1 MSRPTGLHDQAT
13 PQPRLQGA
21 ELARVLLSPTSVA
34 VVGAS
39 DDAGKTSGRPLT
51 FLRQAGFA
59 GRVYPVNPR
68 RAQVQGETAWPDL
81 ASLPEVPEHVFVITP
96 TETVLDTVRECA
108 RLGVR
113 LVTVLASGFSE
124 AGAEGLAREQALQA
138 IARSSGLRVIGP
150 SSLGV
155 VNPRACMPL
164 TANAAF
170 AEPDMPVGRV
180 MVVSH
185 SGSMIGALVSRGR
198 ARGVGFASLVSVGN
212 EADLSVGEICAATLD
227 DPQIEGYVLFLE
239 SLNHGQAL
247 RAFALAAA
255 ERGKPVVAYK
265 LGRSSVAADMV
276 QSHTGAL
283 AGEDDIADAFFKDS
297 GMARVGILE
306 SLLEA
311 QALAV
316 RWPLLNAVQPLR
328 RVGVVTTTGGGAAM
342 LVDQL
347 GIRGVVVEAASP
359 ETIQRLHALGVA
371 VNPGR
376 VLDLTLAGTRYAVMK
391 AALDVML
398 SAPEFD
404 AVVAVVGSS
413 ARFQPQLAVQPII
426 DSAAHSKPLAA
437 MIVPDA
443 PQAIAQLTAA
453 QVPCFRTPECCA
465 DVIAALVSRRAPSVR
480 AALAARDLPAVG
492 EPPRAE
498 ANAHADAFAPVTWS
512 ERQSHA
518 WLAQLGVTSATAV
531 VVSADGPVPLPLPFA
546 YPVVVKACSAQ
557 LAHKSE
563 HGGVVLGVADAQAL
577 RVAMEQVKTNVA
589 RHAPLPADFEILVQP
604 MVKGLAEVLLGFKR
618 DPDAGA
624 IVMLAVGGMWAEV
637 VRERSIRLAPVDE
650 AQAMEM
656 VTELRALSPLQGLR
670 GQVVGD
676 LAALAQAISRFS
688 QAAVL
693 AVGDGVVEA
702 EVNPLMVL
710 PQGQGVCAVDALV
723 LARAASEHG

>member
-1 MSRPTGLHDQAT
+1 MSRPTGPQA
-13 PQPRLQGA
+13 QGKPRLQGA

-39 DDAGKTSGRPLT
+39 DDAGKTSGRPLK

-59 GRVYPVNPR
+59 ARVYPVNPR
-68 RAQVQGETAWPDL
+68 RTQVQGETAWPDL

-124 AGAEGLAREQALQA
+124 AGPEGLAREQALQA
-138 IARSSGLRVIGP
+138 IARSSGLRVLGP

-155 VNPRACMPL
+155 VNPRVGMPL

-212 EADLSVGEICAATLD
+212 EVDLSVGEICAATLD

-239 SLNHGQAL
+239 SLHHGQAL

-255 ERGKPVVAYK
+255 ERGKPVVVYK

-283 AGEDDIADAFFKDS
+283 AGEDDIADAYFKDS

-316 RWPLLNAVQPLR
+316 RWPMLDALQPLR

-347 GIRGVVVEAASP
+347 GIRGVVVEAASA
-359 ETIQRLHALGVA
+359 ETLQRLHALGVS

-426 DSAAHSKPLAA
+426 DSAAHTKPLAA

-480 AALAARDLPAVG
+480 AALAARAPLAVG
-492 EPPRAE
+492 QPPRPE
-498 ANAHADAFAPVTWS
+498 DQVSAPVTWS

-531 VVSADGPVPLPLPFA
+531 VVLADGPVPLPLPFA
-546 YPVVVKACSAQ
+546 FPVVVKACSAQ

-563 HGGVVLGVADAQAL
+563 LGGVVLGVADAQAL

-624 IVMLAVGGMWAEV
+624 MVMLAVGGIWAEV

-650 AQAMEM
+650 AQAQEM
-656 VTELRALSPLQGLR
+656 IAELRALSPLQGLR
-670 GQVVGD
+670 GQAPGD

-693 AVGDGVVEA
+693 AVGEGVIEA

-723 LARAASEHG
+723 LARAAPEHG

>member
-1 MSRPTGLHDQAT
+1 MSATT
-13 PQPRLQGA
+13 PQPSTDPPALRGA

-39 DDAGKTSGRPLT
+39 DDAGKTSGRPLK

-59 GRVYPVNPR
+59 ARVYPVNPR
-68 RAQVQGETAWPDL
+68 RDQVQGERAWPDL
-81 ASLPEVPEHVFVITP
+81 ASLPEVPEHVFVITS
-96 TETVLDTVRECA
+96 TEKVLDTVRECA
-108 RLGVR
+108 RAGVR

-124 AGAEGLAREQALQA
+124 AGPKGQAREQALA
-138 IARSSGLRVIGP
+138 EIVRSSGLRVLGP
-150 SSLGV
+150 NSLGV
-155 VNPRACMPL
+155 VNPRVRMPL

-170 AEPDMPVGRV
+170 AEPDMLVGKV

-198 ARGVGFASLVSVGN
+198 ARGVGFAGLVSVGN
-212 EADLSVGEICAATLD
+212 EVDLSVGEICAATLD

-239 SLNHGQAL
+239 SLRHGQTL

-255 ERGKPVVAYK
+255 ERGKPVVVYK
-265 LGRSSVAADMV
+265 LGRSSVAAEMV

-316 RWPLLNAVQPLR
+316 RWPLLGSGPAWR
-328 RVGVVTTTGGGAAM
+328 RVGLVTTTGGGAAM

-347 GIRGVVVEAASP
+347 GTRGVVVQAASP
-359 ETIQRLHALGVA
+359 NTLQRLQDLGVEVA
-371 VNPGR
+371 SGR
-376 VLDLTLAGTRYAVMK
+376 VLDLTLAGTRYEVMKVALAVML
-391 AALDVML
+391 A
-398 SAPEFD
+398 APEFD
-404 AVVAVVGSS
+404 VVVAVVGSS

-426 DSAAHSKPLAA
+426 ESANHAKPLAA

-453 QVPCFRTPECCA
+453 GVACFRTPECCA
-465 DVIAALVSRRAPSVR
+465 DVIAALVGRRAHPVR
-480 AALAARDLPAVG
+480 AALTRGETSADLVDRHAAQLAGPSARL
-492 EPPRAE
+492 
-498 ANAHADAFAPVTWS
+498 NWS

-518 WLAQLGVTSATAV
+518 WLARLGVPSPPSVT
-531 VVSADGPVPLPLPFA
+531 VSADGQVSLPLPFA
-546 YPVVVKACSAQ
+546 YPVAVKACTSA
-557 LAHKSE
+557 LAHKTD
-563 HGGVVLGVADAQAL
+563 HGGVVLGVADALAL
-577 RVAMEQVKTNVA
+577 RQAMTQVKINIGQIG
-589 RHAPLPADFEILVQP
+589 PLPADFQIMVQP

-618 DPDAGA
+618 DADAGA
-624 IVMLAVGGMWAEV
+624 IVILAVGGIWAEV

-650 AQAMEM
+650 VQAMEM
-656 VTELRALSPLQGLR
+656 IADLRALSPLQGLR

-676 LAALAQAISRFS
+676 LTALAQAIACFS
-688 QAAVL
+688 QAALL
-693 AVGDGVVEA
+693 AVGHGVVEA

-710 PQGQGVCAVDALV
+710 AQGQGVCAVDALV
-723 LARAASEHG
+723 VASTLPEYG

>member
-1 MSRPTGLHDQAT
+1 MSQSTSASHPG
-13 PQPRLQGA
+13 RLQGA
-21 ELARVLLSPTSVA
+21 ELARVMLSPASVA

-39 DDAGKTSGRPLT
+39 DDASKTAGRPLK

-59 GRVYPVNPR
+59 GRIYPVNPR
-68 RAQVQGETAWPDL
+68 RDQVQGERAWPDL

-124 AGAEGLAREQALQA
+124 AGAEGLAREQALA
-138 IARSSGLRVIGP
+138 DIAKTSGLRVLGP

-170 AEPDMPVGRV
+170 AEPDLPVGSV

-198 ARGVGFASLVSVGN
+198 ARGVGFASLVSVGS
-212 EADLSVGEICAATLD
+212 EVDLSVGDICTAALD
-227 DPQIEGYVLFLE
+227 DPQIKGYVLFLE
-239 SLNHGQAL
+239 SLHHGQAL

-255 ERGKPVVAYK
+255 QRGKPVVVYK
-265 LGRSSVAADMV
+265 LGRSPQAAEMV
-276 QSHTGAL
+276 QSHTGAM

-316 RWPLLNAVQPLR
+316 RWPLGGAGQPLR

-347 GIRGVVVEAASP
+347 GIRGVDVQAASA
-359 ETIQRLHALGVA
+359 ETLQRLQDQGVS
-371 VNPGR
+371 VSPGR
-376 VLDLTLAGTRYAVMK
+376 VLDLTLAGTRYEVMK

-426 DSAAHSKPLAA
+426 DSAQQAKPLAA
-437 MIVPDA
+437 MLVPDA
-443 PQAIAQLTAA
+443 PQAMAQLTAA

-465 DVIAALVSRRAPSVR
+465 DVIAALVARRATAVQAAMARGVPSGVEAVAS
-480 AALAARDLPAVG
+480 AAPSLALC
-492 EPPRAE
+492 
-498 ANAHADAFAPVTWS
+498 TWS

-518 WLAQLGVTSATAV
+518 WLAGLGVPSAPAV
-531 VVSADGPVPLPLPFA
+531 VVAVEGPLALPLPFA
-546 YPVVVKACSAQ
+546 YPVAVKACASS

-563 HGGVVLGVADAQAL
+563 HGGVVLGVTDAAAL
-577 RVAMEQVKTNVA
+577 RQAMAQVKTNIG
-589 RHAPLPADFEILVQP
+589 RTGPLPADFEIMVQP

-624 IVMLAVGGMWAEV
+624 VVMLAVGGMWAEV
-637 VRERSIRLAPVDE
+637 VRERSIRLAPVDV

-656 VTELRALSPLQGLR
+656 ITELRALSPLQGLR
-670 GQVVGD
+670 GQAVGD

-702 EVNPLMVL
+702 EINPLMVL

-723 LARAASEHG
+723 LARQAAPHG

>member
-1 MSRPTGLHDQAT
+1 
-13 PQPRLQGA
+13 
-21 ELARVLLSPTSVA
+21 
-34 VVGAS
+34 
-39 DDAGKTSGRPLT
+39 
-51 FLRQAGFA
+51 
-59 GRVYPVNPR
+59 
-68 RAQVQGETAWPDL
+68 
-81 ASLPEVPEHVFVITP
+81 
-96 TETVLDTVRECA
+96 
-108 RLGVR
+108 
-113 LVTVLASGFSE
+113 
-124 AGAEGLAREQALQA
+124 
-138 IARSSGLRVIGP
+138 
-150 SSLGV
+150 
-155 VNPRACMPL
+155 
-164 TANAAF
+164 
-170 AEPDMPVGRV
+170 
-180 MVVSH
+180 
-185 SGSMIGALVSRGR
+185 
-198 ARGVGFASLVSVGN
+198 
-212 EADLSVGEICAATLD
+212 
-227 DPQIEGYVLFLE
+227 
-239 SLNHGQAL
+239 
-247 RAFALAAA
+247 
-255 ERGKPVVAYK
+255 
-265 LGRSSVAADMV
+265 
-276 QSHTGAL
+276 
-283 AGEDDIADAFFKDS
+283 
-297 GMARVGILE
+297 VGILE

-316 RWPLLNAVQPLR
+316 RWPLLDAVPPLR

-347 GIRGVVVEAASP
+347 GIRGVVVEAASA
-359 ETIQRLHALGVA
+359 ETLQRLHSQGVS

-376 VLDLTLAGTRYAVMK
+376 VLDLTLAGTRYEVMK

-398 SAPEFD
+398 TAPEFD

-480 AALAARDLPAVG
+480 AALAAPALLALG
-492 EPPRAE
+492 EPPRTEAH
-498 ANAHADAFAPVTWS
+498 ANASVPVSWS

-518 WLAQLGVTSATAV
+518 WLAQLGVPSAAAV
-531 VVSADGPVPLPLPFA
+531 VVAADGPVPLPLPFA

-577 RVAMEQVKTNVA
+577 RLAMEQVKTNVA
-589 RHAPLPADFEILVQP
+589 GHAPLPVDFEILVQP
-604 MVKGLAEVLLGFKR
+604 MVNGLAEVLLGFKR

-624 IVMLAVGGMWAEV
+624 IVMLAVGGIWAEV

-656 VTELRALSPLQGLR
+656 ITELRALSPLQGLR
-670 GQVVGD
+670 GQARGD

-693 AVGDGVVEA
+693 AVGDGVIEA

-710 PQGQGVCAVDALV
+710 PEGQGVCAVDALV
-723 LARAASEHG
+723 LALAASEHG

>member
-1 MSRPTGLHDQAT
+1 MSAAQPAT
-13 PQPRLQGA
+13 AQTLPRLQGA
-21 ELARVLLSPTSVA
+21 ELARVLLSPNSVA

-39 DDAGKTSGRPLT
+39 DDAGKTSGRPLK

-59 GRVYPVNPR
+59 ARVYPVNPR

-96 TETVLDTVRECA
+96 TETVLETVRECA

-124 AGAEGLAREQALQA
+124 SGLEGLAREQALRD
-138 IARSSGLRVIGP
+138 ITRESGMRLIGP

-170 AEPDMPVGRV
+170 AEPDMPVGKV

-239 SLNHGQAL
+239 SLHHGQAL

-255 ERGKPVVAYK
+255 ERGKPVVVYK

-347 GIRGVVVEAASP
+347 GIRGVVVEAASA
-359 ETIQRLHALGVA
+359 ETLQRLQALGVS

-376 VLDLTLAGTRYAVMK
+376 VLDLTLAGTRYEVMK

-426 DSAAHSKPLAA
+426 DSAAHTKPLAA

-480 AALAARDLPAVG
+480 AALAARASAAVG
-492 EPPRAE
+492 EPPSAQIN
-498 ANAHADAFAPVTWS
+498 ANPSVPVTWS

-518 WLAQLGVTSATAV
+518 WLAQLGLTSATAV

-557 LAHKSE
+557 LAHKSDL
-563 HGGVVLGVADAQAL
+563 GGVVLGVADAQAL
-577 RVAMEQVKTNVA
+577 RLAMEQVKTNVA
-589 RHAPLPADFEILVQP
+589 RHAPLPVDFELLVQP

-618 DPDAGA
+618 DADAGA
-624 IVMLAVGGMWAEV
+624 IVMLAVGGIWAEV

-656 VTELRALSPLQGLR
+656 IAELRALSPLQGLR
-670 GQVVGD
+670 GQAPGD

-693 AVGDGVVEA
+693 AVGDGVIEA

-710 PQGQGVCAVDALV
+710 PLGQGVCAADALV
-723 LARAASEHG
+723 IADRLPEHG

>member
-1 MSRPTGLHDQAT
+1 MSAAKPAT
-13 PQPRLQGA
+13 AQTLPRLQGA
-21 ELARVLLSPTSVA
+21 ELARVLLSPNSVA

-39 DDAGKTSGRPLT
+39 DDAGKTSGRPLK

-59 GRVYPVNPR
+59 ARVYPVNPR

-96 TETVLDTVRECA
+96 TETVLETVRECA

-124 AGAEGLAREQALQA
+124 SGPEGLAREQALRD
-138 IARSSGLRVIGP
+138 ITRESGMRLIGP

-170 AEPDMPVGRV
+170 AEPDMPVGKV
-180 MVVSH
+180 MVVSQ

-239 SLNHGQAL
+239 SLHHGQAL

-255 ERGKPVVAYK
+255 ERGKPVVVYK

-316 RWPLLNAVQPLR
+316 RWPLLGTGQPLR

-347 GIRGVVVEAASP
+347 GIRGVVVEAASA
-359 ETIQRLHALGVA
+359 ETLQRLQALGVS

-376 VLDLTLAGTRYAVMK
+376 VLDLTLAGTRYEVMK

-426 DSAAHSKPLAA
+426 DSAAHTKPLAA

-480 AALAARDLPAVG
+480 AALAARASAAVG
-492 EPPRAE
+492 EPPSAQIN
-498 ANAHADAFAPVTWS
+498 ANPSVPVTWS

-518 WLAQLGVTSATAV
+518 WLAQLGLTSATAV

-557 LAHKSE
+557 LAHKSDL
-563 HGGVVLGVADAQAL
+563 GGVVLGVADAQAL
-577 RVAMEQVKTNVA
+577 RLAMEQVKTNVA
-589 RHAPLPADFEILVQP
+589 GHAPLPVDFEILVQP
-604 MVKGLAEVLLGFKR
+604 MVNGLAEVLLGFKR

-624 IVMLAVGGMWAEV
+624 IVMLAVGGIWAEV
-637 VRERSIRLAPVDE
+637 VRERSIRLAPVEE

-656 VTELRALSPLQGLR
+656 ITELRALSPLQGLR
-670 GQVVGD
+670 GQARGD

-693 AVGDGVVEA
+693 AVGDGVIEA

-710 PQGQGVCAVDALV
+710 PEGQGVCAVDALV

>member
-1 MSRPTGLHDQAT
+1 MSAAPPKTG
-13 PQPRLQGA
+13 PVQPRLQGA

-39 DDAGKTSGRPLT
+39 DDAGKTSGRPLM

-59 GRVYPVNPR
+59 GRIYPVNPR

-96 TETVLDTVRECA
+96 TDTVIDTVRECA

-124 AGAEGLAREQALQA
+124 AGAEGLAREQALRD
-138 IARSSGLRVIGP
+138 ICRESGVRLIGP

-155 VNPRACMPL
+155 VNPRVRMPL

-170 AEPDMPVGRV
+170 ADPDMPVGEV

-212 EADLSVGEICAATLD
+212 EVDLSVGEICAATLD
-227 DPQIEGYVLFLE
+227 DPQIKGYVLFLE
-239 SLNHGQAL
+239 SLHHGQAL

-255 ERGKPVVAYK
+255 ERGKPVVVYK

-283 AGEDDIADAFFKDS
+283 AGEDDIADAYFKDS

-316 RWPLLNAVQPLR
+316 RWPLLNALQPLR

-347 GIRGVVVEAASP
+347 GIRGMVVEAASA
-359 ETIQRLHALGVA
+359 ETLQRLNALGVS

-398 SAPEFD
+398 TAPEFD

-465 DVIAALVSRRAPSVR
+465 DVIAALVSRRAPAVR
-480 AALAARDLPAVG
+480 AALAARGPT
-492 EPPRAE
+492 
-498 ANAHADAFAPVTWS
+498 APTVSLAQTHVALSTPLFTWS

-518 WLAQLGVTSATAV
+518 WLAALGVPSAPSVA
-531 VVSADGPVPLPLPFA
+531 VSADGPVPLPLPFA
-546 YPVVVKACSAQ
+546 YPVAVKACSAQ

-563 HGGVVLGVADAQAL
+563 HGGVVLGVADAQGL

-604 MVKGLAEVLLGFKR
+604 MVKGLSEVLLGFKR
-618 DPDAGA
+618 DADAGA
-624 IVMLAVGGMWAEV
+624 IVMLAAGGIWAEV

-650 AQAMEM
+650 AQAQEM
-656 VTELRALSPLQGLR
+656 MAELRALSPLQGLR
-670 GQVVGD
+670 GQAVGD

-693 AVGDGVVEA
+693 AVGDGVIEA
-702 EVNPLMVL
+702 EINPLMVL
-710 PQGQGVCAVDALV
+710 PLGQGVCAADALV
-723 LARAASEHG
+723 IADRLPEHG

>member
-1 MSRPTGLHDQAT
+1 MSAAKPSPGQA
-13 PQPRLQGA
+13 QPRLQGA

-124 AGAEGLAREQALQA
+124 AGPEGLAREQALQD
-138 IARSSGLRVIGP
+138 IARRSGLRVLGP

-155 VNPRACMPL
+155 VNPRAGMPL

-180 MVVSH
+180 MVISH

-212 EADLSVGEICAATLD
+212 EADLSVGEIGAATLD

-239 SLNHGQAL
+239 SLHHGQAL

-255 ERGKPVVAYK
+255 ERGKPVVVYK

-283 AGEDDIADAFFKDS
+283 AGEDDIADAYFKDS

-311 QALAV
+311 QALAL
-316 RWPLLNAVQPLR
+316 RWPLLDAVPPLR

-347 GIRGVVVEAASP
+347 GIRGVVVEAASA
-359 ETIQRLHALGVA
+359 ETLQRLHSQGVS

-376 VLDLTLAGTRYAVMK
+376 VLDLTLAGTRYEVMK

-480 AALAARDLPAVG
+480 AALAAPALLALG
-492 EPPRAE
+492 EPPRTEAH
-498 ANAHADAFAPVTWS
+498 ANASVPVSWS

-518 WLAQLGVTSATAV
+518 WLAQLGVPSAAAV
-531 VVSADGPVPLPLPFA
+531 VVAADGPVPLPLPFA

-577 RVAMEQVKTNVA
+577 RLAMEQVKTNVA
-589 RHAPLPADFEILVQP
+589 GHASLPVDFEILVQP
-604 MVKGLAEVLLGFKR
+604 MVNGLAEVLLGFKR

-624 IVMLAVGGMWAEV
+624 IVMHLGRGGARAQHPLGPGGGSPGHGDDHRV
-637 VRERSIRLAPVDE
+637 ARLEP
-650 AQAMEM
+650 
-656 VTELRALSPLQGLR
+656 
-670 GQVVGD
+670 
-676 LAALAQAISRFS
+676 
-688 QAAVL
+688 
-693 AVGDGVVEA
+693 
-702 EVNPLMVL
+702 
-710 PQGQGVCAVDALV
+710 
-723 LARAASEHG
+723 LARFARTSPGRPGCFGPGHQPFFASGGVGRG